1 MQYKKGKAAI
11 LARVSRPSQTLE
23 SQINDL
29 ISIANKDGY
38 IVPEEYIFK
47 EKISGMNAGYKESL
61 NSLLSALDNTKNKIK
76 AVYIWEIT
84 RLNRGTYDFA
94 EELRMINSKNVPVY
108 FYDVDIWTW
117 DFNKNELSKEN
128 CDKLIGASF
137 YGRLE
142 WKKIAQRT
150 KRGRDNI
157 ASQGYYIGH
166 VSDGYIPC
174 AFGKHKQIKIDEK
187 RRPVIENIFS
197 MYIKGYST
205 KQIAAILNAE
215 KVPTTNKYRISSEH
229 FNYSTKWKKHDGSDM
244 EIERTDAI
252 WSGTQI
258 SQILT
263 NKWYIGERY
272 YNGQKH
278 EIEPI
283 ISKEIWNNAQIIRI
297 ERSKKFRTE
306 RVSKIHQ
313 YLLAGYIYCGHCG
326 LKMYGHTTALN
337 NHYYCSSVEK
347 GERCGTRGVC
357 KENVEAIVCDIIKRR
372 AIQTVFDEK
381 NDITANFFKLSDTEI
396 SSIRKKIHINKKLIN
411 SNIDALKKLENK
423 EKAFYEMLAEG
434 KRKTLINELLTK
446 LNKEQSSIHKEL
458 TELYAENIEYNQR
471 IKANNNIIDIIRL
484 IESTNDIK
492 SLRKLIESTVYR
504 IEVDNIDKS
513 ISTIQITY
521 INNKKDIAL
530 YAYRLLKDKYIHI
543 PDVYADKFKYNPKS
557 KQIEIANGYY
567 LSFGMN
573 SIIIMD
579 EEGLLEQKELE
590 KNTWSG
596 EKWNKI
602 IYSNNISVR
611 DLIKATHKG
620 SPLLYSY
627 NRSKFEEKNN
637 MKNTNLKNEIENITD
652 EAKLNSQIKNEC
664 SNLNSEKYIQMR
676 KRLYNRKY
684 KIKKNKSLSIQQ
696 KEIEF
701 KQIDKALCALKESN
715 KGD

>member
-1 MQYKKGKAAI
+1 MQFKKGKAAI

-38 IVPEEYIFK
+38 SVPKENIFK
-47 EKISGMNAGYKESL
+47 EQISGMNAGYKESL

-117 DFNKNELSKEN
+117 DFNKNELNKEN

-166 VSDGYIPC
+166 VADGYIP
-174 AFGKHKQIKIDEK
+174 FISGKHKLIKIDEE

-197 MYIKGYST
+197 LYTQGYST

-215 KVPTTNKYRISSEH
+215 KVPTTNKYRMSSKY
-229 FNYSTKWKKHDGSDM
+229 FNYSTKWKKHDGSNM
-244 EIERTDAI
+244 EVERADAI

-263 NKWYIGERY
+263 NKWYIGERL

-283 ISKEIWNNAQIIRI
+283 ISKDIWNNAQIIRA
-297 ERSKKFRTE
+297 EKAAKFRTE
-306 RVSKIHQ
+306 RISKIHQ

-326 LKMYGHTTALN
+326 LKMYGHTTGLN

-347 GERCGTRGVC
+347 GKSCGTRGVC

-381 NDITANFFKLSDTEI
+381 NDITADFFRLSDMEI
-396 SSIRKKIHINKKLIN
+396 SSIRKKIQINKKLIN
-411 SNIDALKKLENK
+411 SKNEELQKLENK

-434 KRKTLINELLTK
+434 KRKDFIDELLSK
-446 LNKEQSSIHKEL
+446 LYKEQSSINIEL
-458 TELYAENIEYNQR
+458 SKLYTENTEYNQR
-471 IKANNNIIDIIRL
+471 IKANNSILEIIKL
-484 IESTNDIK
+484 IKSTNNID
-492 SLRKLIESTVYR
+492 SLRKLIENTIYR
-504 IEVDNIDKS
+504 IEIDNIDKS
-513 ISTIQITY
+513 ITTIQITY
-521 INNKKDIAL
+521 INNKIDTAL
-530 YAYRLLKDKYIHI
+530 YAYRLLKNKYVHI
-543 PDVYADKFKYNPKS
+543 PDIYTDKFRYNPKS
-557 KQIEIANGYY
+557 KQFDITNGYY
-567 LSFGMN
+567 LSFGTN
-573 SIIIMD
+573 SILIMD

-590 KNTWSG
+590 KNADIAKKYS
-596 EKWNKI
+596 KV
-602 IYSNNISVR
+602 IYSDNISAR
-611 DLIKATHKG
+611 DLIKATYKG

-627 NRSKFEEKNN
+627 DRSKFRENSN
-637 MKNTNLKNEIENITD
+637 MKNINLKNEKD
-652 EAKLNSQIKNEC
+652 EAKLNTQIKNRN
-664 SNLNSEKYIQMR
+664 SKLNSEKYIQER

-696 KEIEF
+696 KEIEL
-701 KQIDKALCALKESN
+701 KQIDKALFVLKEKWNS
-715 KGD
+715 KMG